1 MGNKIPL
8 ELQVKELGK
17 SMVTIVKA
25 LKDLKASVKALED
38 KTPKSHD
45 EDIKELVDSQ
55 KILQQIIEANSDA
68 IKRIDVEILK
78 IGNDKAKADLTKN
91 EGSKAENRDKKYKYW
106 RMPRGVLAH
115 MSAHARSINSPP
127 HTTKKKLIFYHIS
140 RSFTQ
145 F

>member
-1 MGNKIPL
+1 MKVSDMKMGVKIPL

-68 IKRIDVEILK
+68 IKRIDAEIVNFK
-78 IGNDKAKADLTKN
+78 NDKSKADSSEIDDNKV
-91 EGSKAENRDKKYKYW
+91 EKKSKKCKYFNGGHCKYKSECKFSH
-106 RMPRGVLAH
+106 PKD
-115 MSAHARSINSPP
+115 
-127 HTTKKKLIFYHIS
+127 TCKL
-140 RSFTQ
+140 
-145 F
+145 